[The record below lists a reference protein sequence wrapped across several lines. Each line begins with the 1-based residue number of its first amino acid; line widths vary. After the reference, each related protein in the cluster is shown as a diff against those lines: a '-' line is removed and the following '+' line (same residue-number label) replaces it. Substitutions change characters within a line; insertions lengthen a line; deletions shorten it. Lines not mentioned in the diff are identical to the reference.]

1 MNIKFRKLLATITLT
16 LVLGMSAVAAAPVYA
31 DETSPEAPVEVTE
44 QTAPEEEASPES
56 AQEDAPLPS
65 DVQPDSESETSD
77 SAETVETILEALPE
91 DTPLIVL
98 DEEGEALPLATEEA
112 AQAIIIGDPIWCP
125 ASVATPTPGLNGCS
139 GSYATF
145 AALLADPIFA
155 GGGPASDGVIWIEK
169 TYAGEGATVTL
180 DGAVLTVMKDFK
192 LTLKGGWN
200 GVGTNT
206 IDTNDKSVFNAPLII
221 TGWNND
227 VTISDIAV
235 QNSLIAAPNSLQIA
249 TTGNITVNR
258 VSVNNNTQG
267 GAFFSN
273 SGASAPKKVTIT
285 DGNFSNNGTSGTIG
299 LQVLSVGVVTLKNV
313 TADGNGAAT
322 SGEGIQINNSF
333 ATTAQ
338 AVTLT
343 NVSANNNFGTGVFVN
358 SNGVITV
365 TDMTA
370 TNNGVGG
377 VVGHGAE
384 LKNDFGGF
392 SSGITLTGAN
402 VFSSNLL
409 IGLSVT
415 SNGAIKA
422 SNLHAVDNG
431 LFGVFLDND
440 GAATPQPVT
449 LTGTSEFKFNFLSGL
464 RILSDGQVSLN
475 NITANFN
482 NGDGVSVDNSG
493 GPTTS
498 GVTFTGTNQFDT
510 NNGHGLGIY
519 SSGAITL
526 NAITATNN
534 SINGVDID
542 NTAVIGFKGV
552 TISGV
557 NVFSE
562 NTGYG
567 IRVISSGVITLSN
580 VTASV
585 NQGLYGVYLD
595 NTSSGTSAPKAVTL
609 NGTNVISNNNNQ
621 GLQILTYGAITL
633 NNVSATG
640 NGFGASSGG
649 GAYLVNSG
657 ATTPANVTLNGTNN
671 FSGNYGTGL
680 SINTKGHIKINNL
693 TANYSQTG
701 QGAILTATSLGN
713 VTLTGTNTL
722 NNNFL
727 DNLYILAVG
736 VISISNLTA
745 NNSLSSYGAYISN
758 TLATSAKSVTL
769 SGINKFNNNWDT
781 GLYVA
786 SKGAIT
792 LNSVTA
798 DGNGAGLS
806 GAGAVIDNTLA
817 ATPQNVTLNGT
828 NSFSGNYSGG
838 LSVASK
844 GNIKANNLT
853 ANGNYGAAAV
863 GASFSTLSGTSG
875 SVTLTGTNVFT
886 YNNGDNLQIFARGV
900 IVTNNLTA
908 SDSTNGYGAQ
918 IGNNYDVNAPKTIT
932 LNGVN
937 TFNNNYNRGLSVN
950 SYGAITVNNVTAL
963 ANGVSSNNYGVF
975 LSNNG
980 ALSTKPAA
988 ITIKGNNVFSGNG
1001 SMNLYVASL
1010 GAITANNLNV
1020 NSSVNSF
1027 GALLDNAAGNAAVTL
1042 TGSNYFYYNFSSGL
1056 AVVTKGAITISNL
1069 TASNNGGLAA
1079 VNLDNTASTNAFPK
1093 PVTLNGYVE
1102 LNSNTATIALVIE
1115 TYGAVITNN
1124 INATDNVSGVF
1135 VDQNPSTAL
1144 TPANYTM
1151 KGVNKFISNS
1161 SVGLSVQS
1169 LGVVTLNSVTAL
1181 QNFMGASIGTTFTGS
1196 VGNVIINGSNV
1207 FSNNSSIGLQIQAA
1221 GTVTVNN
1228 ITASNNISFGAE
1240 IYNTFLGFTNPKAV
1254 KFTGTNYFNNNG
1266 STGLYIASHGAVT
1279 LNNINANENVSNGV
1293 YVNGSFADNNTA
1305 HIKFTGKN
1313 QINGNGNINLFVVTK
1328 GDITISNLTA
1338 DESVAGQG
1346 AYLYNDY
1353 VGVTNGVTISGVN
1366 SFSKNAL
1373 SGLVIYSNGAVSMTK
1388 ITADG
1393 SANGSGIIAV
1403 TDGAITLTCAS
1414 VTNNINGYGVNLS
1427 TPLTGTLT
1435 GLVGAGNT
1443 FGNTFLGGGGTY
1455 TQIYG
1460 CPLP

>member
-1 MNIKFRKLLATITLT
+1 MNIKFRKLFTTVTLL
-16 LVLGMSAVAAAPVYA
+16 LVLSFSAFVTIPAYA
-31 DETSPEAPVEVTE
+31 DESTPEAPVSEETAEVTE
-44 QTAPEEEASPES
+44 PTSPEEEAP
-56 AQEDAPLPS
+56 PS
-65 DVQPDSESETSD
+65 DIQPDSEPETSD
-77 SAETVETILEALPE
+77 SAQTVESILESLPE
-91 DTPLIVL
+91 DTQLIVL
-98 DEEGEALPLATEEA
+98 DEAGEALPLATEEA

-125 ASVATPTPGLNGCS
+125 ASVTTPGLNGCS
-139 GSYATF
+139 ASYATF

-155 GGGPASDGVIWIEK
+155 GGGPANDGVIWIDK
-169 TYAGEGATVTL
+169 TYAGEGATVTI

-235 QNSLIAAPNSLQIA
+235 QNSVVAVPNSLQIT

-267 GAFFSN
+267 GAFFAN
-273 SGASAPKKVTIT
+273 SGASAPKKVTVT
-285 DGNFSNNGTSGTIG
+285 DGNFSNNGTSGTVG
-299 LQVLSVGVVTLKNV
+299 LQILSVGVVTLKNI

-322 SGEGIQINNSF
+322 FGDGIQINNSF

-338 AVTLT
+338 AVTLI
-343 NVSANNNFGTGVFVN
+343 NVSANNNRGTGVLVN

-370 TNNGVGG
+370 TNNGAGG
-377 VVGHGAE
+377 ILGNGAE

-402 VFSSNLL
+402 VFSSNFWT
-409 IGLSVT
+409 GLNAT

-431 LFGVFLDND
+431 LFGALLDND
-440 GAATPQPVT
+440 GATTPQPVT

-464 RILSDGQVSLN
+464 RIVSDGQVSLN

-498 GVTFTGTNQFDT
+498 GVTFTGTNQFIS

-526 NAITATNN
+526 NAITAVNN

-542 NTAVIGFKGV
+542 NTAVIGLKGV

-567 IRVISSGVITLSN
+567 IRIISSGAITLSN
-580 VTASV
+580 MTANL
-585 NQGLYGVYLD
+585 NQGLYGAYLD
-595 NTSSGTSAPKAVTL
+595 NTLSSTSTPKSVTL
-609 NGTNVISNNNNQ
+609 SGTNVISNNRDQ

-640 NGFGASSGG
+640 NGFGAFSGG
-649 GAYLVNSG
+649 GASLINNG
-657 ATTPANVTLNGTNN
+657 ATTPANVTINGTNN

-680 SINTKGHIKINNL
+680 YINTKGHIKINNL
-693 TANYSQTG
+693 TANYSQVG
-701 QGAILTATSLGN
+701 QGAGLTATSLGN

-722 NNNFL
+722 SNNFL
-727 DNLYILAVG
+727 DNLSISAVG

-745 NNSLSSYGAYISN
+745 NNSLNGYGAFISN
-758 TLATSAKSVTL
+758 TIATSAKSVSL
-769 SGINKFNNNWDT
+769 SGVNNLNNNWDT

-798 DGNGAGLS
+798 NGNGAGMS

-817 ATPQNVTLNGT
+817 ATPQSVTLNGT
-828 NSFSGNYSGG
+828 NSFSSNYSGG

-853 ANGNYGAAAV
+853 ANGNYGAASV

-900 IVTNNLTA
+900 IVTNNITA

-918 IGNNYDVNAPKTIT
+918 IDNNYDVNAPKTIT

-950 SYGAITVNNVTAL
+950 SYGAITVNNVTAM
-963 ANGVSSNNYGVF
+963 ANGVASNNYGVF

-980 ALSTKPAA
+980 ALPTKPAA
-988 ITIKGNNVFSGNG
+988 ITIKGNNVFGNNG
-1001 SMNLYVASL
+1001 SANLYVTSL
-1010 GAITANNLNV
+1010 GAITANNV
-1020 NSSVNSF
+1020 SAHSSVNSF

-1042 TGSNYFYYNFSSGL
+1042 TGSNSFYYNFSSGL
-1056 AVVTKGAITISNL
+1056 VVITKGAITVSNL

-1079 VNLDNTASTNAFPK
+1079 VILDNTASTSASPK

-1102 LNSNTATIALVIE
+1102 LHNNSATYALTIE

-1124 INATDNVSGVF
+1124 FNVTGNVNGVY
-1135 VDQNPSTAL
+1135 VDQNPSTAS
-1144 TPANYTM
+1144 TPTNYTM

-1161 SVGLSVQS
+1161 SVGFSAQS
-1169 LGVVTLNSVTAL
+1169 LGVVTLNSVTAS
-1181 QNFMGASIGTTFTGS
+1181 QNFMGASINTAFTGS
-1196 VGNVIINGSNV
+1196 VGNVILSGSNI
-1207 FSNNSSIGLQIQAA
+1207 FSNNSSAGLQIQAA

-1228 ITASNNISFGAE
+1228 ITANNNASMGAE

-1266 STGLYIASHGAVT
+1266 SSGLYVASHGAVT
-1279 LNNINANENVSNGV
+1279 LNNINANENTSNGV

-1305 HIKFTGKN
+1305 HVTLTGKN
-1313 QINGNGNINLFVVTK
+1313 QINNNGSINIFVLTK
-1328 GDITISNLTA
+1328 GGITISNLTA
-1338 DESVAGQG
+1338 NSSSAGQG

-1353 VGVTNGVTISGVN
+1353 AGTTNGVTISGTN
-1366 SFSKNAL
+1366 SFSENAL
-1373 SGLVIYSNGAVSMTK
+1373 GGLVIFSNGAISMTK

-1393 SANGSGIIAV
+1393 SANGSGITAV

-1455 TQIYG
+1455 TQVYG